1 MKILT
6 VTLENRNL
14 LKDYIDLGVNEVV
27 LASADNT
34 FSALHEFTGEE
45 IKEIVEECHMHHMTV
60 TVLMNRLYSEKDIY
74 AAQKEMEEILHL
86 GVDGLMFA
94 DPGLLKYA
102 KEKHL
107 ESYLTYRPETLMTC
121 NEDALFWKEQGL
133 RSVVIPC
140 LLTKDEVMDIAKYTP
155 DTTVI
160 IHGSTLMS
168 VSKRKLLSAYKE
180 EVYDVI
186 PLNISAF
193 IPKEY
198 DRDKC
203 LNECVKLLK
212 KYTDEKPEQK
222 MFGVLQN
229 GESAIIRLCIDS
241 ILVIRLV
248 NNVVVITTE
257 NGDLT
262 SSDRSLRNLKNELSP
277 LGFFRICSNILVNVN
292 KVYEVLETEVVLK
305 NGAHL
310 PVSRRRRKELLTVL
324 SRIIS
329 AKVTT

>member
-168 VSKRKLLSAYKE
+168 VSKRKLLSAYKQVNQKDFDVHSKTLSLKEKQREAYMPAYENAVAMMIYTDYIQESFDEMHEFMDAQVTYFEIDTPFMSE
-180 EVYDVI
+180 EAVI
-186 PLNISAF
+186 DAIRIYRMLLDEKDASREIQA
-193 IPKEY
+193 Y
-198 DRDKC
+198 RDKYQD
-203 LNECVKLLK
+203 K
-212 KYTDEKPEQK
+212 
-222 MFGVLQN
+222 
-229 GESAIIRLCIDS
+229 
-241 ILVIRLV
+241 
-248 NNVVVITTE
+248 
-257 NGDLT
+257 
-262 SSDRSLRNLKNELSP
+262 ELSD
-277 LGFFRICSNILVNVN
+277 GYYGQ
-292 KVYEVLETEVVLK
+292 K
-305 NGAHL
+305 
-310 PVSRRRRKELLTVL
+310 TV
-324 SRIIS
+324 
-329 AKVTT
+329 K

>member
-1 MKILT
+1 MKILI

-107 ESYLTYRPETLMTC
+107 ECYLTYRPETLMTC

-168 VSKRKLLSAYKE
+168 VSKRKLLSAYKQVNQKDFDVHSKTLSLKEKQREAYMPAYENAVAMMIYTDYIQESFDEMHAFMDPQVTYFEIDTPFMSE
-180 EVYDVI
+180 EAVI
-186 PLNISAF
+186 DAIRIYRMLLDEKDASREIQA
-193 IPKEY
+193 Y
-198 DRDKC
+198 RDK
-203 LNECVKLLK
+203 
-212 KYTDEKPEQK
+212 YQD
-222 MFGVLQN
+222 
-229 GESAIIRLCIDS
+229 
-241 ILVIRLV
+241 
-248 NNVVVITTE
+248 
-257 NGDLT
+257 
-262 SSDRSLRNLKNELSP
+262 
-277 LGFFRICSNILVNVN
+277 
-292 KVYEVLETEVVLK
+292 
-305 NGAHL
+305 
-310 PVSRRRRKELLTVL
+310 KELLDGY
-324 SRIIS
+324 
-329 AKVTT
+329 

>member
-86 GVDGLMFA
+86 GVDGLMLA

-180 EVYDVI
+180 VNQKDFDVHSKTLSLKEKQREAYMPAYENAVAMMI
-186 PLNISAF
+186 YTDYIQESFDEMHAF
-193 IPKEY
+193 MDAQVTYFEIDTPFMSEKAVIDAIRIYRMLLDEKDASREIQAY
-198 DRDKC
+198 RDKYQD
-203 LNECVKLLK
+203 K
-212 KYTDEKPEQK
+212 
-222 MFGVLQN
+222 
-229 GESAIIRLCIDS
+229 
-241 ILVIRLV
+241 
-248 NNVVVITTE
+248 
-257 NGDLT
+257 
-262 SSDRSLRNLKNELSP
+262 ELSD
-277 LGFFRICSNILVNVN
+277 GYYGQ
-292 KVYEVLETEVVLK
+292 K
-305 NGAHL
+305 
-310 PVSRRRRKELLTVL
+310 TV
-324 SRIIS
+324 
-329 AKVTT
+329 K

>member
-168 VSKRKLLSAYKE
+168 VSKRKLLSAYKQVNQKDFDVHSKTLSLKEKQREAYMPAYENAVAMMIYTDYIQESFDEMYAFMDAQVTYFEIDTPFMSE
-180 EVYDVI
+180 EAVI
-186 PLNISAF
+186 DAIRIYRMLLDEKDASREIQA
-193 IPKEY
+193 Y
-198 DRDKC
+198 RDKYQD
-203 LNECVKLLK
+203 K
-212 KYTDEKPEQK
+212 
-222 MFGVLQN
+222 
-229 GESAIIRLCIDS
+229 
-241 ILVIRLV
+241 
-248 NNVVVITTE
+248 
-257 NGDLT
+257 
-262 SSDRSLRNLKNELSP
+262 ELSD
-277 LGFFRICSNILVNVN
+277 GYYGQ
-292 KVYEVLETEVVLK
+292 K
-305 NGAHL
+305 
-310 PVSRRRRKELLTVL
+310 TV
-324 SRIIS
+324 
-329 AKVTT
+329 K

>member
-27 LASADNT
+27 LAIADNT

-180 EVYDVI
+180 VNQKDFDVRSKTLSLKEKQREAYMPAYENAVAMMI
-186 PLNISAF
+186 YTDYIQESFDEMHAF
-193 IPKEY
+193 MDAQVTYFEIDTPFMSEKAVIDAIRIYRMLLDEKDASREIQAY
-198 DRDKC
+198 RDKYQD
-203 LNECVKLLK
+203 K
-212 KYTDEKPEQK
+212 
-222 MFGVLQN
+222 
-229 GESAIIRLCIDS
+229 
-241 ILVIRLV
+241 
-248 NNVVVITTE
+248 
-257 NGDLT
+257 
-262 SSDRSLRNLKNELSP
+262 ELSD
-277 LGFFRICSNILVNVN
+277 GYYGQ
-292 KVYEVLETEVVLK
+292 K
-305 NGAHL
+305 
-310 PVSRRRRKELLTVL
+310 TV
-324 SRIIS
+324 
-329 AKVTT
+329 K

>member
-168 VSKRKLLSAYKE
+168 VSKRNLLSAYKE
-180 EVYDVI
+180 VNQKDFDVHSKTLSLKEKQREAYMPAYENAVAMMI
-186 PLNISAF
+186 YTDYIQESFDEMHAF
-193 IPKEY
+193 MDAQVTYFEIDTPFMSEKAVIDAIRIYRMLLDEKDASREIQAY
-198 DRDKC
+198 RDKYQD
-203 LNECVKLLK
+203 K
-212 KYTDEKPEQK
+212 
-222 MFGVLQN
+222 
-229 GESAIIRLCIDS
+229 
-241 ILVIRLV
+241 
-248 NNVVVITTE
+248 
-257 NGDLT
+257 
-262 SSDRSLRNLKNELSP
+262 ELSD
-277 LGFFRICSNILVNVN
+277 GYYGQ
-292 KVYEVLETEVVLK
+292 K
-305 NGAHL
+305 
-310 PVSRRRRKELLTVL
+310 TV
-324 SRIIS
+324 
-329 AKVTT
+329 K

>member
-74 AAQKEMEEILHL
+74 AAQKEMKEILHL

-168 VSKRKLLSAYKE
+168 VSKRKLLSAYKQVNQKDFDVHSKTLSLKEKQREAYMPAYENAVAMMIYTDYIQESFDEMHAFMDAQVTYFEIDTSFMSE
-180 EVYDVI
+180 EAVI
-186 PLNISAF
+186 DAIKIYRMLLDEKDASREIQA
-193 IPKEY
+193 Y
-198 DRDKC
+198 RDKYQD
-203 LNECVKLLK
+203 K
-212 KYTDEKPEQK
+212 
-222 MFGVLQN
+222 
-229 GESAIIRLCIDS
+229 
-241 ILVIRLV
+241 
-248 NNVVVITTE
+248 
-257 NGDLT
+257 
-262 SSDRSLRNLKNELSP
+262 ELSD
-277 LGFFRICSNILVNVN
+277 GYYGQ
-292 KVYEVLETEVVLK
+292 K
-305 NGAHL
+305 
-310 PVSRRRRKELLTVL
+310 TV
-324 SRIIS
+324 
-329 AKVTT
+329 K

>member
-27 LASADNT
+27 LASAENT

-140 LLTKDEVMDIAKYTP
+140 LLTKDEVMDIAKNTP

-180 EVYDVI
+180 VNQKDFDVHSKTLSLKEKQREAYMPAYENAVAMMI
-186 PLNISAF
+186 YTDYIQESFDEMHAF
-193 IPKEY
+193 MDAQVTYFEIDTPFMSEKAVIDAIRIYRMLLDEKDASREIQAY
-198 DRDKC
+198 RDKYQD
-203 LNECVKLLK
+203 K
-212 KYTDEKPEQK
+212 
-222 MFGVLQN
+222 
-229 GESAIIRLCIDS
+229 
-241 ILVIRLV
+241 
-248 NNVVVITTE
+248 
-257 NGDLT
+257 
-262 SSDRSLRNLKNELSP
+262 ELSD
-277 LGFFRICSNILVNVN
+277 GYYGQ
-292 KVYEVLETEVVLK
+292 K
-305 NGAHL
+305 
-310 PVSRRRRKELLTVL
+310 TV
-324 SRIIS
+324 
-329 AKVTT
+329 K

>member
-107 ESYLTYRPETLMTC
+107 EFYLTYRPETLMTC

-168 VSKRKLLSAYKE
+168 VSKRKLLSAYKQVNQKDFDVHSKTLSLKEKQREAYMPAYENAVAMMIYTDYIQESFDEMHAFMDAQVTYFEIDTPFMSE
-180 EVYDVI
+180 EAVI
-186 PLNISAF
+186 DAIRIYHMLLDEKDASREIQA
-193 IPKEY
+193 Y
-198 DRDKC
+198 RDKYQD
-203 LNECVKLLK
+203 K
-212 KYTDEKPEQK
+212 
-222 MFGVLQN
+222 
-229 GESAIIRLCIDS
+229 
-241 ILVIRLV
+241 
-248 NNVVVITTE
+248 
-257 NGDLT
+257 
-262 SSDRSLRNLKNELSP
+262 ELSD
-277 LGFFRICSNILVNVN
+277 GYYGQ
-292 KVYEVLETEVVLK
+292 K
-305 NGAHL
+305 
-310 PVSRRRRKELLTVL
+310 TV
-324 SRIIS
+324 
-329 AKVTT
+329 K

>member
-86 GVDGLMFA
+86 GVDGLMFS

-168 VSKRKLLSAYKE
+168 VSKRKLLSAYKQVNQKDFDVHSKTLSLKEKQREAYMPAYENAVAMMIYTDYIQESFDEMHAFMDAQVTYFEIDTPFMSE
-180 EVYDVI
+180 EAVI
-186 PLNISAF
+186 DAIRIYRMLLDEKDASREIQA
-193 IPKEY
+193 Y
-198 DRDKC
+198 RDKYQD
-203 LNECVKLLK
+203 K
-212 KYTDEKPEQK
+212 
-222 MFGVLQN
+222 
-229 GESAIIRLCIDS
+229 
-241 ILVIRLV
+241 
-248 NNVVVITTE
+248 
-257 NGDLT
+257 
-262 SSDRSLRNLKNELSP
+262 ELSD
-277 LGFFRICSNILVNVN
+277 GYYGQ
-292 KVYEVLETEVVLK
+292 K
-305 NGAHL
+305 
-310 PVSRRRRKELLTVL
+310 TV
-324 SRIIS
+324 
-329 AKVTT
+329 K

>member
-180 EVYDVI
+180 VNQKDFDVHSKTLSLKEKQREAYMPAYENAVAMMI
-186 PLNISAF
+186 YTDYIQESFDEMHAFMDAQVTYFEIDTPFMSEEAVIDAISIYRMLLDEKDASRE
-193 IPKEY
+193 IQAY
-198 DRDKC
+198 RDKYQD
-203 LNECVKLLK
+203 K
-212 KYTDEKPEQK
+212 
-222 MFGVLQN
+222 
-229 GESAIIRLCIDS
+229 
-241 ILVIRLV
+241 
-248 NNVVVITTE
+248 
-257 NGDLT
+257 
-262 SSDRSLRNLKNELSP
+262 ELSD
-277 LGFFRICSNILVNVN
+277 GYYGQ
-292 KVYEVLETEVVLK
+292 K
-305 NGAHL
+305 
-310 PVSRRRRKELLTVL
+310 TV
-324 SRIIS
+324 
-329 AKVTT
+329 K

>member
-74 AAQKEMEEILHL
+74 AVQKEMEEILHL

-168 VSKRKLLSAYKE
+168 VSKRKLLSAYKQVNQKDFDVHSKTLSLKEKQREAYMPAYENAVAMMIYTDYIQESFDEMHAFMDAQVTYFEIDTPFMSE
-180 EVYDVI
+180 EAVI
-186 PLNISAF
+186 DAIRIYRMLLDEKDASREIQA
-193 IPKEY
+193 Y
-198 DRDKC
+198 RDKYQD
-203 LNECVKLLK
+203 K
-212 KYTDEKPEQK
+212 
-222 MFGVLQN
+222 
-229 GESAIIRLCIDS
+229 
-241 ILVIRLV
+241 
-248 NNVVVITTE
+248 
-257 NGDLT
+257 
-262 SSDRSLRNLKNELSP
+262 ELSD
-277 LGFFRICSNILVNVN
+277 GYYGQ
-292 KVYEVLETEVVLK
+292 K
-305 NGAHL
+305 
-310 PVSRRRRKELLTVL
+310 TV
-324 SRIIS
+324 
-329 AKVTT
+329 K

>member
-27 LASADNT
+27 LASAGNT

-168 VSKRKLLSAYKE
+168 VSKRKLLSAYKQVNQKDFDVHSKTLSLKEKQREAYMPAYENAVAMMIYTDYIQESFDEMHEFMDAQVTYFEIDTPFMSE
-180 EVYDVI
+180 EAVI
-186 PLNISAF
+186 DAIRIYRMLLDEKDASREIQA
-193 IPKEY
+193 Y
-198 DRDKC
+198 RDKYQD
-203 LNECVKLLK
+203 K
-212 KYTDEKPEQK
+212 
-222 MFGVLQN
+222 
-229 GESAIIRLCIDS
+229 
-241 ILVIRLV
+241 
-248 NNVVVITTE
+248 
-257 NGDLT
+257 
-262 SSDRSLRNLKNELSP
+262 ELSD
-277 LGFFRICSNILVNVN
+277 GYYGQ
-292 KVYEVLETEVVLK
+292 K
-305 NGAHL
+305 
-310 PVSRRRRKELLTVL
+310 TV
-324 SRIIS
+324 
-329 AKVTT
+329 K

>member
-168 VSKRKLLSAYKE
+168 VSKRKLLSTYKQVNQKDFDVHSKTLSLKEKQREAYMPAYENAVAMMIYTDYIQESFDEMHAFMDAQVTYFEIDTPFMSE
-180 EVYDVI
+180 EAVI
-186 PLNISAF
+186 DAIRIYRMLLDKKDASREIQA
-193 IPKEY
+193 Y
-198 DRDKC
+198 RDKYQD
-203 LNECVKLLK
+203 K
-212 KYTDEKPEQK
+212 
-222 MFGVLQN
+222 
-229 GESAIIRLCIDS
+229 
-241 ILVIRLV
+241 
-248 NNVVVITTE
+248 
-257 NGDLT
+257 
-262 SSDRSLRNLKNELSP
+262 ELSD
-277 LGFFRICSNILVNVN
+277 GYYGQ
-292 KVYEVLETEVVLK
+292 K
-305 NGAHL
+305 
-310 PVSRRRRKELLTVL
+310 TV
-324 SRIIS
+324 
-329 AKVTT
+329 K

>member
-74 AAQKEMEEILHL
+74 AAQKEMEGILHL

-168 VSKRKLLSAYKE
+168 VSKRKLLSAYKQVNQKDFDVHSKTLSLKEKQREAYMPAYENAVAMMIYTDYIQESFDEMHAFMDAQVTYFEIDTPFMSE
-180 EVYDVI
+180 EAVI
-186 PLNISAF
+186 DAIRIYRMLLDEKDASREIQA
-193 IPKEY
+193 Y
-198 DRDKC
+198 RDKYQD
-203 LNECVKLLK
+203 K
-212 KYTDEKPEQK
+212 
-222 MFGVLQN
+222 
-229 GESAIIRLCIDS
+229 
-241 ILVIRLV
+241 
-248 NNVVVITTE
+248 
-257 NGDLT
+257 
-262 SSDRSLRNLKNELSP
+262 ELSD
-277 LGFFRICSNILVNVN
+277 GYYGQ
-292 KVYEVLETEVVLK
+292 K
-305 NGAHL
+305 
-310 PVSRRRRKELLTVL
+310 TV
-324 SRIIS
+324 
-329 AKVTT
+329 K

>member
-60 TVLMNRLYSEKDIY
+60 TVLMNRLYSEKDVY

-140 LLTKDEVMDIAKYTP
+140 LLTKDEVMNIAKYTP

-168 VSKRKLLSAYKE
+168 VSKRKLLSAYKQ
-180 EVYDVI
+180 VNQKDFDVHSKTLSLKEKQREAYMPAYENAVAMMI
-186 PLNISAF
+186 YTDYIQESFDEMHAF
-193 IPKEY
+193 MDAQVTYFEIDTPFMSEKAVIDAIRIYRMLLDEKDASREIQAY
-198 DRDKC
+198 RDKYQD
-203 LNECVKLLK
+203 K
-212 KYTDEKPEQK
+212 
-222 MFGVLQN
+222 
-229 GESAIIRLCIDS
+229 
-241 ILVIRLV
+241 
-248 NNVVVITTE
+248 
-257 NGDLT
+257 
-262 SSDRSLRNLKNELSP
+262 ELSD
-277 LGFFRICSNILVNVN
+277 GYYGQ
-292 KVYEVLETEVVLK
+292 K
-305 NGAHL
+305 
-310 PVSRRRRKELLTVL
+310 TV
-324 SRIIS
+324 
-329 AKVTT
+329 K

>member
-180 EVYDVI
+180 VNQKDFDVHSKTLSLKEKQREAYMPAYENAVAMMI
-186 PLNISAF
+186 YTDYIQESFDEMHAF
-193 IPKEY
+193 MDAQVTYFEIDTPFMSEKAVIDAIRIYRMLLDEKDASREIQAY
-198 DRDKC
+198 RDKYQD
-203 LNECVKLLK
+203 K
-212 KYTDEKPEQK
+212 
-222 MFGVLQN
+222 
-229 GESAIIRLCIDS
+229 
-241 ILVIRLV
+241 
-248 NNVVVITTE
+248 
-257 NGDLT
+257 
-262 SSDRSLRNLKNELSP
+262 ELSD
-277 LGFFRICSNILVNVN
+277 GYYGQ
-292 KVYEVLETEVVLK
+292 K
-305 NGAHL
+305 
-310 PVSRRRRKELLTVL
+310 TV
-324 SRIIS
+324 
-329 AKVTT
+329 K

>member
-168 VSKRKLLSAYKE
+168 VSKRKLLSAYKQ
-180 EVYDVI
+180 VNQKDFDVHSKTLSLKEKQREAYMPAYENAVAMMI
-186 PLNISAF
+186 YTDYIQESFDEMRAF
-193 IPKEY
+193 MDAQVTYFEIDTPFMSEKAVIDAIRIYRMLLDEKDASREIQAY
-198 DRDKC
+198 RDKYQD
-203 LNECVKLLK
+203 K
-212 KYTDEKPEQK
+212 
-222 MFGVLQN
+222 
-229 GESAIIRLCIDS
+229 
-241 ILVIRLV
+241 
-248 NNVVVITTE
+248 
-257 NGDLT
+257 
-262 SSDRSLRNLKNELSP
+262 ELSD
-277 LGFFRICSNILVNVN
+277 GYYGQ
-292 KVYEVLETEVVLK
+292 K
-305 NGAHL
+305 
-310 PVSRRRRKELLTVL
+310 TV
-324 SRIIS
+324 
-329 AKVTT
+329 K

>member
-140 LLTKDEVMDIAKYTP
+140 LLTKDEVMDIANYTP

-168 VSKRKLLSAYKE
+168 VSKRKLLSAYKQVNQKDFDVHSKTLSLKEKQREAYMPAYENAVAMMIYTDYIQESFDEMHAFMDAQVTYFEIDTPFMSE
-180 EVYDVI
+180 EAVI
-186 PLNISAF
+186 DAIRIYRMLLDEKDASREIQA
-193 IPKEY
+193 Y
-198 DRDKC
+198 RDKYQD
-203 LNECVKLLK
+203 K
-212 KYTDEKPEQK
+212 
-222 MFGVLQN
+222 
-229 GESAIIRLCIDS
+229 
-241 ILVIRLV
+241 
-248 NNVVVITTE
+248 
-257 NGDLT
+257 
-262 SSDRSLRNLKNELSP
+262 ELSD
-277 LGFFRICSNILVNVN
+277 GYYGQ
-292 KVYEVLETEVVLK
+292 K
-305 NGAHL
+305 
-310 PVSRRRRKELLTVL
+310 TV
-324 SRIIS
+324 
-329 AKVTT
+329 K

>member
-180 EVYDVI
+180 VNQKDFDVHSKTLSLKEKQREAYMPAYENAVAMMI
-186 PLNISAF
+186 YTDYIQESFDEMNAF
-193 IPKEY
+193 MDAQVTYFEIDTPFMSEKAVIDAIRIYRMLLDEKDASCEIQAY
-198 DRDKC
+198 RDKYQD
-203 LNECVKLLK
+203 K
-212 KYTDEKPEQK
+212 
-222 MFGVLQN
+222 
-229 GESAIIRLCIDS
+229 
-241 ILVIRLV
+241 
-248 NNVVVITTE
+248 
-257 NGDLT
+257 
-262 SSDRSLRNLKNELSP
+262 ELSD
-277 LGFFRICSNILVNVN
+277 GYYGQ
-292 KVYEVLETEVVLK
+292 K
-305 NGAHL
+305 
-310 PVSRRRRKELLTVL
+310 TV
-324 SRIIS
+324 
-329 AKVTT
+329 K